1 MSVSMITLMI
11 TGIIIFYAIAIILLV
26 NFIGKKLFKDK
37 TNMIFVY
44 ASIILVIQTYDIFKG
59 LLNNQGIDSFNIL
72 FLCIGLA
79 WIFQGIRKKR
89 LNH

>member
-59 LLNNQGIDSFNIL
+59 LLNNQGIDSF
-72 FLCIGLA
+72 
-79 WIFQGIRKKR
+79 
-89 LNH
+89 